1 MRLDLVDLRL
11 FVLLAETGSLSETAL
26 KVPMALSAVS
36 HRLKKMEEMYGV
48 RLVERHSRG
57 IRLTSEGD
65 VLLYHARSVL
75 QACDRLTG
83 EMGEISRGLK
93 REIRLLANTV
103 ASTVFLPAVLGRFL
117 AHEPDID
124 IRLVE
129 RPSRDIIKAI
139 EDGEADIGIV
149 DGALGV
155 ERMQMLPFARDRLVL
170 VTPIGHELSRLSH
183 VAFAQ
188 TLDHPYVGLSEYSA
202 LQQFLEEMARL
213 KGKSLRH
220 RVHTNNYQS
229 LASLVAS
236 GAGLGI
242 LPSRIAQRY
251 APLNALHI
259 IEFDDPWA
267 IRDLKICVRDAASL
281 PAHSRR
287 LLDAL
292 LGAYECDCEMASELD

>member
-1 MRLDLVDLRL
+1 MRLDFVDLRL
-11 FVLLAETGSLSETAL
+11 FMLLAETGSLSETAL
-26 KVPMALSAVS
+26 DLPMALSAVS
-36 HRLKKMEEMYGV
+36 QRLKKMEELYGV
-48 RLVERHSRG
+48 KLVERHSRG
-57 IRLTSEGD
+57 IRLTGAGD
-65 VLLYHARSVL
+65 VLLYHARCVM
-75 QACDRLTG
+75 QACDRLNG
-83 EMGEISRGLK
+83 EMGEISRGLT

-103 ASTVFLPAVLGRFL
+103 ASTVFLPGVLGRFL

-124 IRLVE
+124 IRLEE

-139 EDGEADIGIV
+139 EDGEADIGII

-170 VTPIGHELSRLSH
+170 VTPQGHDLGGATSLW
-183 VAFAQ
+183 FAQ
-188 TLDHPYVGLSEYSA
+188 TLDYPYVGLSEYSA

-229 LASLVAS
+229 LSSLVAS
-236 GAGLGI
+236 GAGLAI
-242 LPSRIAQRY
+242 LPSRIAQHY
-251 APLNALHI
+251 APLNALHV
-259 IEFDDPWA
+259 IELLDPWA
-267 IRDLKICVRDAASL
+267 IRDLKICVRDVAGL

-292 LGAYECDCEMASELD
+292 LGAYEGEPDMNGAGR